1 MGKSL
6 IPGQG
11 TKAPHTTQCTAPPPK
26 KEKSVAYHRNRE
38 NLGNEGKTDCVEC
51 SWEEKKD
58 KNREATAEFGK
69 MDVVCDQ
76 NTRPALPGMLEMET
90 QLGEAFRENET

>member
-1 MGKSL
+1 MYPL
-6 IPGQG
+6 
-11 TKAPHTTQCTAPPPK
+11 PPPK
-26 KEKSVAYHRNRE
+26 KKGVAYHRNRE

-58 KNREATAEFGK
+58 ENREATAEFGK
-69 MDVVCDQ
+69 MDVICDQ
-76 NTRPALPGMLEMET
+76 NTRTAFTGVLKMET